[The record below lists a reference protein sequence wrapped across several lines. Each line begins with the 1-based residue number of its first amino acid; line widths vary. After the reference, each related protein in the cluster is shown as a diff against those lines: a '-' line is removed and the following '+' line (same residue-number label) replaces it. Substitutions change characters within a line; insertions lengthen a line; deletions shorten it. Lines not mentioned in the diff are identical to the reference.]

1 MKKIFKF
8 IASIFIGIYKFFDKI
23 LITPISKL
31 VYRIKEKF
39 GGKSHTFEKMLMK
52 KNTLIYLSLILAFI
66 CFFAI
71 DKKIISLVET
81 ESMVLTK
88 QTIDVDYN
96 DEAYVV
102 EGLPESADIILMGR
116 KSDLYLAGQLGDHK
130 ITLDLSGLG
139 TGTHKVNLKYNNPIN
154 TLNYKLDP
162 SAITIVI
169 YPKISEVRT
178 LSIDTINTD
187 KLKDTL
193 VVSSVTLDKN
203 EIIIKSYK
211 EKLATVASVKAIVD
225 VSATNATV
233 AGTYTLENVK
243 LVAYDENGTEI
254 PGIEILPGTV
264 TATVNV
270 TSPSKD
276 LLIKVVPVGEVKPG
290 SAINTISQNVQK
302 VTVYGDQDVLDK
314 LTYLEVNVDVK
325 DLSEDKSFQLDL
337 VRPSGIRS
345 MSETS
350 ITVKITMEKETSMEV
365 EGIQIQI
372 ENLPKGFKA
381 QAINESNAF
390 VTVIVKGVS
399 SLLDTLDKATIKAIV
414 DLSDIESEG
423 VWDIPV
429 TVTGDDLKL
438 TYASKV
444 KSVKIN
450 VTKEE

>member
-1 MKKIFKF
+1 MKTIIKFFKSIIF
-8 IASIFIGIYKFFDKI
+8 GIYKFFDKI
-23 LITPISKL
+23 LITPISK
-31 VYRIKEKF
+31 VAFKSKERFKDQ
-39 GGKSHTFEKMLMK
+39 SHTFEKMLMK
-52 KNTLIYLSLILAFI
+52 KNTLIYLSLILAFA

-71 DKKIISLVET
+71 DKKIVSLVET
-81 ESMVLTK
+81 ESMVLTN
-88 QTIDVDYN
+88 QEIDVEYN

-102 EGLPESADIILMGR
+102 EGLPEGADIILMGR

-139 TGTHKVNLKYNNPIN
+139 TGTHRVSLKYNNPIN

-162 SAITIVI
+162 SSLTLVI

-187 KLKDTL
+187 KLKNTL
-193 VVSSVTLDKN
+193 VISSVTLDKD
-203 EIIIKSYK
+203 EVIIKSYK
-211 EKLATVASVKAIVD
+211 EKLEKVASVKAIVD

-254 PGIEILPGTV
+254 TGIEVLPGTV
-264 TATVNV
+264 TATVNI

-276 LLIKVVPVGEVKPG
+276 LLIKVVPTGEVKSG

-314 LTYLEVNVDVK
+314 LTYLEVNVDVT
-325 DLSEDKSFQLDL
+325 DLTEDKTFQLDL
-337 VRPSGIRS
+337 TRPSGIRS
-345 MSETS
+345 MSETA
-350 ITVKITMEKETSMEV
+350 ITVKITMEKETSMDV
-365 EGIQIQI
+365 NKIQIQI
-372 ENLPKGFKA
+372 ENLPKGYKA

-390 VTVIVKGVS
+390 VDVIVKGVS
-399 SLLDTLDKATIKAIV
+399 SLLDSLDKTTIKAVV

-429 TVTGDDLKL
+429 TVTGEDLKL

-450 VTKEE
+450 VTKE

>member
-1 MKKIFKF
+1 MKTIIKFFKSIIF
-8 IASIFIGIYKFFDKI
+8 GIYKFFDKI
-23 LITPISKL
+23 LITPISK
-31 VYRIKEKF
+31 VAFKSKERFKDQ
-39 GGKSHTFEKMLMK
+39 SHTFEKMLMK
-52 KNTLIYLSLILAFI
+52 KNTLIYLSLILAFA

-71 DKKIISLVET
+71 DKKIVSLVET
-81 ESMVLTK
+81 ESMVLTN
-88 QTIDVDYN
+88 QEIDVEYN

-102 EGLPESADIILMGR
+102 EGLPEGADIILMGR

-139 TGTHKVNLKYNNPIN
+139 TGTHRVSLKYNNPIN

-162 SAITIVI
+162 SSLTLVI

-187 KLKDTL
+187 KLKNTL
-193 VVSSVTLDKN
+193 VISSVTLDKD
-203 EIIIKSYK
+203 EVIIKSYK
-211 EKLATVASVKAIVD
+211 EKLEKVASVKAIVD

-254 PGIEILPGTV
+254 TGIEVLPGTV
-264 TATVNV
+264 TATVNI

-276 LLIKVVPVGEVKPG
+276 LLIKVVPTGEVKSG

-314 LTYLEVNVDVK
+314 LTYLEVNVDVT

-337 VRPSGIRS
+337 TRPSGIRS
-345 MSETS
+345 MSETA
-350 ITVKITMEKETSMEV
+350 ITVKITMEKETSMDV
-365 EGIQIQI
+365 NKIQIQI
-372 ENLPKGFKA
+372 ENLPKGYKA

-390 VTVIVKGVS
+390 VDVIVKGVS
-399 SLLDTLDKATIKAIV
+399 SLLDSLDKTTIKAVV

-429 TVTGDDLKL
+429 TVTGEDLKL

-450 VTKEE
+450 VTKE